1 MMNIEIRKGGIP
13 DGTCSAVFLINQG
26 CHIEELP
33 FLTKEK
39 KYIKKC
45 ITAKESGIF
54 INHVDTW
61 SYLCVKDDAQ
71 FVPEQLESFRV
82 LGTEISEIIF
92 RTKSRCLEVID
103 WCNSGDL
110 ILSVIEGIALSG
122 YRFLKYRKAKET
134 LRFPLER
141 INLIS
146 SEVTSEQIDQLNNVL
161 QGVYITRDLVNE
173 PASFLTAVK
182 LGEYAQELGRQSGC
196 KVHVLNESEIKALE
210 MEGLLAVNQGS
221 VDPPSFII
229 MEWKPPKCRNR
240 RPVVLVGKGVT
251 FDTGGINLKTQS
263 SWIEP
268 MKSDMSGAAAVL
280 AVLYSLAI
288 SNEPIWVVGLV
299 PATDNRPSRKAQ
311 VPGDI
316 IFMSNG
322 TTVEV
327 TNTDAEGR
335 LILADALL
343 YAAEYKPS
351 LVIDI
356 ATLTGSAANAIGNK
370 AMVGMHKGAEDYF
383 RSLQKSGVMV
393 HERIVEFPIWA
404 EYLDLLKSDVADIK
418 NVGGREA
425 GAITAAKFL
434 EYFVSGYP
442 WIHLDIAGP
451 AYIESNDKYRVKG
464 GTGVGVRLLFNF
476 LKGYK

>member
-13 DGTCSAVFLINQG
+13 NGACSTVFLIDQG
-26 CHIEELP
+26 CNIAELP

-54 INHVDTW
+54 ISHVDTW
-61 SYLCVKDDAQ
+61 SYVCVKDDAQ
-71 FVPEQLESFRV
+71 FVPEQMESCRV
-82 LGTEISEIIF
+82 LGAEISDIIF
-92 RTKSRCLEVID
+92 RTRCRCLEVVD
-103 WCNSGDL
+103 WGNSEGL
-110 ILSVIEGIALSG
+110 ILSVIEGVILSG
-122 YRFLKYRKAKET
+122 YRFLKYRKARAD

-146 SEVTSEQIDQLNNVL
+146 REVSSLQIEQLNNVL

-173 PASFLTAVK
+173 PASFLTASK
-182 LGEYAQELGRQSGC
+182 LGDYAQELGRQSGC
-196 KVHVLNESEIKALE
+196 NVRVLNENEIKALG

-221 VDPPSFII
+221 VEPPSFII
-229 MEWKPPKCRNR
+229 TEWRPPKCRNR
-240 RPVVLVGKGVT
+240 RPVVLIGKGVT
-251 FDTGGINLKTQS
+251 FDTGGINLKMKS

-288 SNEPIWVVGLV
+288 SKEPIWVIGLV
-299 PATDNRPSRKAQ
+299 PATDNRPSGKAQ

-316 IFMSNG
+316 IFMSDG

-327 TNTDAEGR
+327 INTDAEGR

-343 YAAEYKPS
+343 YATEYKPS

-356 ATLTGSAANAIGNK
+356 ATLTGSAANAIGSK

-383 RSLQKSGVMV
+383 RLLQRSGFMV
-393 HERIVEFPIWA
+393 HERIVEFPMWSDYS
-404 EYLDLLKSDVADIK
+404 ELLRSDIADIK

-434 EYFVSGYP
+434 EYFASGYP

-451 AYIESNDKYRVKG
+451 AYIESTDKYRIKG
-464 GTGVGVRLLFNF
+464 GTGVGVRLLFDF
-476 LKGYK
+476 LKSYK